1 MCCFS
6 GPVES
11 VTNTNI
17 FARSVDGG
25 RQLLVYAMNFSTK
38 NDVAMILPLP
48 VPAGVAEDA
57 VRFISLK
64 EYKEFFR
71 DLKRGFPEPRF
82 LSAGG
87 TRAAKPEAV
96 PAAAPLKVVDVGEFE
111 ASFVPTLKDFSRLD
125 ARFRLP
131 DQTWEQLPSYKGYG
145 FAVFKLKKEA
155 TSAHPMAFEFP
166 RADASKVFFPT
177 VHIHD
182 GQVHPQADF
191 DHTLYCQKREGERTS
206 LPDWRESPLLAAEFM
221 QFQKAQGIID
231 AQAHCYMKRL
241 AGQRKNEDVLV

>member
-11 VTNTNI
+11 VNNTNI
-17 FARSVDGG
+17 FARSLDAG
-25 RQLLVYAMNFSTK
+25 RQLLVYSMNFSTK

-57 VRFISLK
+57 VRFIDLK

-71 DLKRGFPEPRF
+71 DMKRGFPEPRS
-82 LSAGG
+82 LAGG
-87 TRAAKPEAV
+87 SKSRGEAADA
-96 PAAAPLKVVDVGEFE
+96 PAAAPLAVVAVGDFE
-111 ASFVPTLKDFSRLD
+111 ASFVPALKDFGRLD

-131 DQTWEQLPSYKGYG
+131 EAAWSALPSYRGYG

-166 RADASKVFFPT
+166 RADAAKVFFPT

-182 GQVHPQADF
+182 GQVHEKAGF
-191 DHTLYCQKREGERTS
+191 DHTLYCQKRESDKTS

-221 QFQKAQGIID
+221 QVQKAPGIVD
-231 AQAHCYMKRL
+231 ARAHCYMKRML
-241 AGQRKNEDVLV
+241 GQRKNEDILV